1 MVEGCATAVV
11 ELSLLVTEMGRL
23 DVNAVRLV
31 WVEMATLVL
40 KRLEELDKV
49 EELVLLDEARGVELG
64 LLLGIDADEGV
75 TGREDEAD

>member
-40 KRLEELDKV
+40 KRLEELDKI
-49 EELVLLDEARGVELG
+49 EELVLLDGAREVELG
-64 LLLGIDADEGV
+64 LLRGLNADEGV

>member
-31 WVEMATLVL
+31 CVEMATLVL